1 MYTPNPVSLDSE
13 KPSFPQLNDL
23 AVLREVAKRYPAD
36 LVDGQLMDVDRIH
49 FNIGLAFG
57 AMPHMARDHLSICD
71 LGGGIG
77 LFSVGCAALGVKRS
91 VLIDDFNDTVNHRV
105 GPAVLDLH
113 RSFGVEVHSR
123 DVVSAGIADLD
134 GLFDVISSF
143 ESMEHWHNSPK
154 KLFGEVMRKLK
165 PGGAFVLGVPNCVNI
180 RKRVSGL
187 LGRNKWSSMAEWY
200 EKPQFR
206 GHVREPDVD
215 DLYYIARSMGLEKP
229 RIYGRNWLGYFSSN
243 PIVRLVTRIAD
254 YPLRLRPQLCSD
266 IALVA
271 FRPR

>member
-1 MYTPNPVSLDSE
+1 MATPNPVSLDSE
-13 KPSFPQLNDL
+13 KPSDDMS
-23 AVLREVAKRYPAD
+23 VLREVAKRYPPD
-36 LVDGQLMDVDRIH
+36 LVEGQLTDLDRIH
-49 FNIGLAFG
+49 FNIRLALD
-57 AMPHMARDHLSICD
+57 ALPDLSRDRLSICD

-91 VLIDDFNDTVNHRV
+91 VLVDDFNDSVNHRV

-113 RSFGVEVHSR
+113 RSMGVEIHSR

-134 GLFDVISSF
+134 GMFDVITTF

-154 KLFGEVMRKLK
+154 KLFADVMRKLR

-187 LGRNKWSSMAEWY
+187 LGRNKWSAMAEWY

-215 DLYYIARSMGLEKP
+215 DLYYIARSMGLQNP

-271 FRPR
+271 YRPR